1 MFILTLNCRAYSI
14 RYHLYNPTT
23 RSVAAQGGIE
33 RIELG
38 DSFITLE
45 LPGRK
50 AAVMEAD
57 CPDVRSALD
66 MLLHFLGNGPHR
78 VIAGFGEIVAV
89 VHRVAHGGEH
99 FTSATIITP
108 AVLDGIREASALAP
122 LHNLPNLAGIDA
134 ARAIF
139 PALPHVAIFDTAFHQ
154 TMPEQAFLYPLPYEW
169 YETYGVRRYGF
180 HGASHRYALLRGAE
194 MIGKAPEE
202 CNMVTV
208 HVGYGVSLCAI
219 RNGRSVDTSM
229 GLTPLEGAIMETRS
243 GDIDPGITTFIMQEE
258 NLSAREMDRLLNQKS
273 GILGITGTCASRLAM
288 LEGAA
293 DGDPR
298 CLLALQMCAYRLK
311 KYIGAYAAVVGPLDA
326 VVIVSAT
333 GRSDWQI
340 RELALTDMEPFG
352 ISLDRERNRR
362 VAAEP
367 VDVSAEGSG
376 AGILVLPTD
385 EEQIL
390 ATEAAD
396 LLARTW
402 RTDGRC
408 AEPHRTLTP

>member
-1 MFILTLNCRAYSI
+1 MFILTLNCRAYAI

-23 RSVAAQGGIE
+23 RTVAARGSIE
-33 RIELG
+33 RVELG

-50 AAVMEAD
+50 ASVMEAD

-66 MLLHFLGNGPHR
+66 MLLHFLGNGVHR
-78 VIAGFGEIVAV
+78 IVAGSGDIVAV
-89 VHRVAHGGEH
+89 AHRVAHGGEH

-122 LHNLPNLAGIDA
+122 LHNLPNLAGIEA
-134 ARAIF
+134 ARAIL
-139 PALPHVAIFDTAFHQ
+139 PTIPHVAVFDTAFHQ

-169 YETYGVRRYGF
+169 YEKHGVRRYGF

-194 MIGKAPEE
+194 MLGRKPGD
-202 CNMVTV
+202 CNLVTI

-219 RNGRSVDTSM
+219 RSGRSVDTSM

-243 GDIDPGITTFIMQEE
+243 GDIDPGIATFIMQEE
-258 NLSAREMDRLLNQKS
+258 NLSAREMERLLNQKS
-273 GILGITGTCASRLAM
+273 GILGITGNCSSRLAM

-298 CLLALQMCAYRLK
+298 CRLALQMCAYRLK
-311 KYIGAYAAVVGPLDA
+311 KYIGAYAAVIGALDA

-333 GRSDWQI
+333 GASDWQI
-340 RELALTDMEPFG
+340 RELTLTGMEQFG
-352 ISLDRERNRR
+352 IWLDQDRNRR
-362 VAAEP
+362 VAADP
-367 VDVSAEGSG
+367 VDVSAGDG
-376 AGILVLPTD
+376 GVGILVLPTD
-385 EEQIL
+385 EEHIL

-396 LLARTW
+396 LLAQTW
-402 RTDGRC
+402 QTGDR
-408 AEPHRTLTP
+408 A